1 VRWIAIVITGVASA
15 GLIAVSVAM
24 NFAFGS
30 SFGRTALESHAYGA
44 AFAFA
49 DILKVAAP
57 IVVAKSLANRKWG
70 AASVAVLVWG
80 TFTVCSAVSAIGFA
94 SANRTFAM
102 DARTVQAALN
112 QSRLKSLEA
121 DQYELRRLRDRL
133 ASPDLS
139 RSERL
144 QLGASVQRLEAGIGA
159 ARGKL
164 EDAAPVVSTSNPQA
178 HTLAGLTGADIN
190 NVETLLILL
199 VALLVEMG
207 GLGPFVTMNLAKVL
221 RKTKVPAAT
230 QSIAQPTQTPL
241 SEPLPIEPPATSSPT
256 PAHRP
261 NLFFAAT
268 ENLQSDIG
276 RFLNLHAQRK
286 EGSTL
291 GSSELLGRYNS
302 SRRKSGRSQVSQR
315 RFGDTMNAL
324 GYRKLRLGGGRV
336 HYLGLTWVAVGVH
349 AAREVARSSY
359 RPVPNKP
366 GGASQHR
373 NGAHA
378 KRLGVR
384 VRPPHDYMNN
394 EGPRP

>member
-1 VRWIAIVITGVASA
+1 VRWIAILITGIASA
-15 GLIAVSVAM
+15 GLIVVSVAM

-30 SFGRTALESHAYGA
+30 SFGRTALESHSYGA

-49 DILKVAAP
+49 DVLKVAVP
-57 IVVAKSLANRKWG
+57 IVVAKSFVHRRW
-70 AASVAVLVWG
+70 AAAVVGLLVWG

-102 DARTVQAALN
+102 DTRTVQAALN

-133 ASPDLS
+133 ASPELS

-144 QLGASVQRLEAGIGA
+144 QLGATGQRLESAIGA
-159 ARGKL
+159 TRGKL

-178 HTLAGLTGADIN
+178 HTLAGLVGADIDK
-190 NVETLLILL
+190 VEIFLILL

-221 RKTKVPAAT
+221 RTMKVPAAA
-230 QSIAQPTQTPL
+230 QSIAQAAQTPL
-241 SEPLPIEPPATSSPT
+241 SESLPIEPPTTSSPM
-256 PAHRP
+256 PVQRP
-261 NLFFAAT
+261 NPFSAAT
-268 ENLQSDIG
+268 ENLQSDLG

-324 GYRKLRLGGGRV
+324 GYGKLRLNGGRV
-336 HYLGLTWVAVGVH
+336 HYLGLAWAEANTPARND
-349 AAREVARSSY
+349 AARL
-359 RPVPNKP
+359 
-366 GGASQHR
+366 SQHR
-373 NGAHA
+373 QMPSNKPAPSRHNNGAHA
-378 KRLGVR
+378 RYAGVATAHLR
-384 VRPPHDYMNN
+384 TT
-394 EGPRP
+394 

>member
-1 VRWIAIVITGVASA
+1 MRWIAILITGIASA

-30 SFGRTALESHAYGA
+30 SFGRTALESYAYGA

-49 DILKVAAP
+49 DVLKVAVP
-57 IVVAKSLANRKWG
+57 IVVAKSFSNRRW
-70 AASVAVLVWG
+70 AAAVVGLLVWG

-102 DARTVQAALN
+102 DTRTVQAALN

-133 ASPDLS
+133 ASADLS

-144 QLGASVQRLEAGIGA
+144 QLGATGQRLEAAIGA
-159 ARGKL
+159 TRGKL
-164 EDAAPVVSTSNPQA
+164 EDAAPVVSSSNPQA
-178 HTLAGLTGADIN
+178 HTLAGLVGADID
-190 NVETLLILL
+190 NVEIFLILL

-207 GLGPFVTMNLAKVL
+207 GLGPFVTMNLAKAL
-221 RKTKVPAAT
+221 RKVPAV
-230 QSIAQPTQTPL
+230 AQPAETPL
-241 SEPLPIEPPATSSPT
+241 SKSLAIKPPATSSPT
-256 PAHRP
+256 PAHDP
-261 NLFFAAT
+261 NLLSAAT

-276 RFLNLHAQRK
+276 RFLNLRARRK

-315 RFGDTMNAL
+315 RFGDTMSAL
-324 GYRKLRLGGGRV
+324 GYRKLRLDGGRV
-336 HYLGLTWVAVGVH
+336 HYQGLAWVEANTPARND
-349 AAREVARSSY
+349 AAGE
-359 RPVPNKP
+359 
-366 GGASQHR
+366 SQHR
-373 NGAHA
+373 QMPSNKPAPSRHNNGAHA
-378 KRLGVR
+378 RYAGVR
-384 VRPPHDYMNN
+384 KRIPQDHIKVRP
-394 EGPRP
+394 

>member
-1 VRWIAIVITGVASA
+1 VRWIAVVITGVASV

-30 SFGRTALESHAYGA
+30 SFGRSALESQAYGA

-57 IVVAKSLANRKWG
+57 IVIAKSLGNRKWA

-102 DARTVQAALN
+102 DTRTVQSALN

-144 QLGASVQRLEAGIGA
+144 QLGASVQRLEATIGA
-159 ARGKL
+159 TRGKL

-178 HTLAGLTGADIN
+178 HTLAGLTGADID
-190 NVETLLILL
+190 NVEIFLILL

-221 RKTKVPAAT
+221 KKTKVPAAA
-230 QSIAQPTQTPL
+230 QSIAQPAQTPL
-241 SEPLPIEPPATSSPT
+241 SESLPIEPPATSSPT

-261 NLFFAAT
+261 NLFSAAT

-315 RFGDTMNAL
+315 RFGDAMNAL

-336 HYLGLTWVAVGVH
+336 HYRGLTWVAADVH
-349 AAREVARSSY
+349 AAHEVAKSSY
-359 RPVPNKP
+359 RPAP
-366 GGASQHR
+366 
-373 NGAHA
+373 
-378 KRLGVR
+378 
-384 VRPPHDYMNN
+384 
-394 EGPRP
+394 

>member
-1 VRWIAIVITGVASA
+1 MRWIAIVITGVASA

-57 IVVAKSLANRKWG
+57 IVIAKSLANRKWG

-102 DARTVQAALN
+102 DTRTVQSALN

-159 ARGKL
+159 TRGKL

-178 HTLAGLTGADIN
+178 HTLAGLTGADID
-190 NVETLLILL
+190 NVEIFLILL

-221 RKTKVPAAT
+221 RTTQLSAA
-230 QSIAQPTQTPL
+230 QSIAQPAQTPL
-241 SEPLPIEPPATSSPT
+241 SKSLPIEPPATSSPT

-261 NLFFAAT
+261 NLFSAAT

-286 EGSTL
+286 EGSAL

-336 HYLGLTWVAVGVH
+336 HYHGLTWVVADVH
-349 AAREVARSSY
+349 AAHEVAKSSY
-359 RPVPNKP
+359 RPVPNNKP
-366 GGASQHR
+366 RGASQHR

-378 KRLGVR
+378 KRLGVP
-384 VRPPHDYMNN
+384 VRPPHNYMKN